1 MGKFEIQA
9 VVRYLEQF
17 ARTPRDRSE
26 YTVRDSEALGPY
38 PVSK

>member
-17 ARTPRDRSE
+17 ALTPGGRWE
-26 YTVRDSEALGPY
+26 YTVRGSEALGPY